1 MKSKIKQVMQTGS
14 SEWQGKTLTKFSLEM
29 DNGDTGTFTI
39 GFKDTD
45 SVPVI
50 GQELDYE
57 MADRGYGNEIK
68 PNRPAFSGG
77 GGGFKKW
84 TPAQVAQQDAVK
96 LTCSALEGGTLPL
109 KQWKEFFL
117 SAKTF
122 MVENNETPVEA
133 VSTPATHIDKA
144 QAMINSGIPTAPEAT
159 DDDLPF

>member
-1 MKSKIKQVMQTGS
+1 MQTGS
-14 SEWQGKTLTKFSLEM
+14 SEWQGKALTKFSLEM
-29 DNGDTGTFTI
+29 ENGDTGTYTI

-45 SVPVI
+45 VAPVI

-57 MADRGYGNEIK
+57 MTDRGYGNEIK
-68 PNRPAFSGG
+68 PNRPAFAGGG

-96 LTCSALEGGTLPL
+96 LTCSALEGGLDL
-109 KQWKEFFL
+109 KLWKQFFL

-122 MVENNETPVEA
+122 MVENNETPVDDIKA
-133 VSTPATHIDKA
+133 QATHIERA
-144 QAMINSGIPTAPEAT
+144 QAMVSKGIPTPPQFT